1 MTNEPQTPREWL
13 LLAFSD
19 FEIPILEDH
28 GHILIVAKEYTIEIE
43 QNGVF
48 KLLWKGKV
56 VAPFQD
62 LAEMCHFIQMS

>member
-1 MTNEPQTPREWL
+1 MNEPQTPREWL
-13 LLAFSD
+13 LFALQD
-19 FEIPILEDH
+19 FGIAVLVDH
-28 GHILIVAKEYTIEIE
+28 GQVLEVEKEYTIEVE